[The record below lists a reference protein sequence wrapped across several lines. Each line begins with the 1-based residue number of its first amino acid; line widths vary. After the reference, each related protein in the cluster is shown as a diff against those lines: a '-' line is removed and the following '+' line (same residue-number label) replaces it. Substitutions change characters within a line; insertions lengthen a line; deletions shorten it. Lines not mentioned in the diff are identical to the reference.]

1 VLKVLEAEGLAP
13 EIVTGTS
20 MGALIGA
27 LYAAGIPVAEIEQI
41 ALGFDVRT
49 ISGVGDIALG
59 KGAVFSGGKVQA
71 FLREHLPATFEELR
85 IPFGCVATD
94 LTRNQ
99 PVRFTSGDLIG
110 AVRASVSVPLAFL
123 PVVMDDML
131 LIDGAVSEPIPV
143 RLAHHLGAQMVVA
156 IEVCGSGTVPMPG
169 DEGLGGVR
177 RVREWRAA
185 VRAGRPYERAA
196 AGPDIMAAVFEAF
209 ERRVA
214 APALRSADVV
224 ISPEVHHFG
233 GIEFALAA
241 ELIAAGEEA
250 ALQAVDTVRRRA
262 RR

>member
-1 VLKVLEAEGLAP
+1 MLKVLEAHGLAP
-13 EIVTGTS
+13 DVVAGTS

-27 LYAAGIPVAEIEQI
+27 LYAAGIPVDEIEQI
-41 ALGFDVRT
+41 ALGFDVKT

-59 KGAVFSGGKVQA
+59 KGAVFSGSKLQA
-71 FLREHLPATFEELR
+71 FLRNHLPATFEELR

-99 PVRFTSGDLIG
+99 PVRFTAGDLIG
-110 AVRASVSVPLAFL
+110 AVRASISVPLAFL

-131 LIDGAVSEPIPV
+131 LVDGYVSEPIPV
-143 RLAHHLGAQMVVA
+143 KLARHLGAQVVVA
-156 IEVCGSGTVPMPG
+156 VEVCGSGTVPMPA
-169 DEGLGGVR
+169 DEGLNSMQ

-196 AGPDIMAAVFEAF
+196 TGPDIMAAVSEAF
-209 ERRVA
+209 EQRIA
-214 APALRSADVV
+214 APALRAADVV
-224 ISPEVHHFG
+224 ISPAVHSFS
-233 GIEFALAA
+233 GIEFGQAA
-241 ELIAAGEEA
+241 ALIAAGEDA